1 MGLSQGLYQK
11 QLQKLSPQQIQLMKL
26 LQVPTA
32 LLEERIKEEIEEN
45 PALEEAE
52 DGHESEFEEKE
63 EFSDGDGEDVEMD
76 GGVDE
81 YDNIDIS
88 EYVKDGDDEVG
99 DYKLKDSNYPEVDE
113 NRVIPIKVERGF
125 NELML
130 EQLGM
135 LTIDDHQKKVALQI
149 IGN

>member
-1 MGLSQGLYQK
+1 
-11 QLQKLSPQQIQLMKL
+11 MKL

-32 LLEERIKEEIEEN
+32 MLEERIKEEIEEN

-52 DGHESEFEEKE
+52 DGHETEFDEAKD
-63 EFSDGDGEDVEMD
+63 EFSDTDTAETEMD

-99 DYKLKDSNYPEVDE
+99 DYKLKDSNYPEIDE
-113 NRVIPIKVERGF
+113 NRVIP
-125 NELML
+125 
-130 EQLGM
+130 
-135 LTIDDHQKKVALQI
+135 
-149 IGN
+149 